1 MSDPAGAATNPAAG
15 KRLLVRNLSIRFGDA
30 REGFV
35 EAVRDVSVE
44 VAPGEVVALVGESGS
59 GKTTLALAIFGLVG
73 RSGSITQGEVLW
85 GHEDL
90 LTVPTQRRR
99 ELMGSELAMVFQNPA
114 QALHPAFTVRHQM
127 REVWR
132 AHHDDMSGCS
142 DDLLRGALARVG
154 LPDPAFHLGSYPHEL
169 SGGMSQ
175 RVMIAMAL
183 LNGPGL
189 LVADEPTSALDMTMQ
204 AQILALIKGLVAES
218 RLAVLFITHSLP
230 VVAAIADK
238 VGVMRTGELVE
249 SGHTQEVLMHPQDD
263 YTQQLIAAARKLSA
277 DSSAAVPPDAA
288 KLADVPTAPRGA

>member
-73 RSGSITQGEVLW
+73 RSGAITQGEVLW
-85 GHEDL
+85 GHENL

-99 ELMGSELAMVFQNPA
+99 ELLGSELAMVFQNPA

-132 AHHDDMSGCS
+132 AHHDDMSGCG
-142 DDLLRGALARVG
+142 DDFLRDALARVG
-154 LPDPAFHLGSYPHEL
+154 LPDPAFHLGRYPHEL

-204 AQILALIKGLVAES
+204 AQILALVKGLVAES

-249 SGHTQEVLMHPQDD
+249 SGHTQQVLMNPQDD
-263 YTQQLIAAARKLSA
+263 YTQQLTAAARKLSA
-277 DSSAAVPPDAA
+277 GSSVVVPPEAA
-288 KLADVPTAPRGA
+288 KLADLPTAPRGA

>member
-73 RSGSITQGEVLW
+73 RSGAITQGEVLW
-85 GHEDL
+85 GHENL
-90 LTVPTQRRR
+90 LTVPRQRRR

-132 AHHDDMSGCS
+132 AHHDDMSGCG
-142 DDLLRGALARVG
+142 DDLLRDALARVG
-154 LPDPAFHLGSYPHEL
+154 LPDPAFHLGRYPHEL

-204 AQILALIKGLVAES
+204 AQILALVKGLVAES

-249 SGHTQEVLMHPQDD
+249 SGRTQQVLMHPQDD

-277 DSSAAVPPDAA
+277 DSSAAVPPEAA

>member
-154 LPDPAFHLGSYPHEL
+154 LPDPAFHLGRYPHEL
-169 SGGMSQ
+169 SGGVSQ